1 MRGSNQIDLMLLKIV
16 IFLTLLLLMNTAAAC
31 ITQDTTVIINS
42 KNITSTTT
50 VYYTGND
57 STRLQTMIDMQGDNN
72 SYVNAWE
79 LLKYENTKR
88 KQMVLIPYTVENAS
102 IQQINKDVTID
113 RETIGKT
120 NTTRQINVS
129 TTLSSDYTCKNKTL
143 ITIKPPDNRT
153 SVLIHENMEIE
164 QIIPLL
170 KTKEVEC
177 YQQVTLQINDTTTFK
192 LAPKKKAPIV
202 QNTTEYINTSEV
214 ETTANQQNETD
225 NMLFIVF
232 AIPVLLIILL
242 ITLYRRK

>member
-1 MRGSNQIDLMLLKIV
+1 MAIRLKIV
-16 IFLTLLLLMNTAAAC
+16 ISLTLLLLMNTAAAC
-31 ITQDTTVIINS
+31 TTQDTTVIINS
-42 KNITSTTT
+42 QNITSTTT

-57 STRLQTMIDMQGDNN
+57 STRLQTMIDFEGDNN

-88 KQMVLIPYTVENAS
+88 KQIASIPYTIENVS
-102 IQQINKDVTID
+102 LQQTNKDVTIN

-120 NTTRQINVS
+120 NTARQINIS
-129 TTLSSDYTCKNKTL
+129 TTLLSIYTCKNKTP

-153 SVLIHENMEIE
+153 TILIHENINIE

-170 KTKEVEC
+170 KTKEVDC
-177 YQQVTLQINDTTTFK
+177 YQQITLQTNNTTTFK
-192 LAPKKKAPIV
+192 LAPKKESPTV
-202 QNTTEYINTSEV
+202 QNTTEYINTGEV

-225 NMLFIVF
+225 DTLFIVF

-242 ITLYRRK
+242 IILYRRK